1 MPVALL
7 FPGQNSRY
15 PAMFDHL
22 LAWDRRNLAI
32 LEQASGVLGRDLKRH
47 FRSDN
52 PNVFRRNRDVQLGV
66 FLANHMHWQ
75 NLQRQ
80 GLEAEY
86 SAGLSLGEFNHLV
99 HIGALDFEE
108 ALRILQVRGLAYEEG
123 PEGVMTAV
131 FPVGPEE
138 VEELLERT
146 RTDGQVGIG
155 MYNTPRQCVL
165 SGQADLVERLALQAE
180 EEFYAQSR
188 VIEERLPMHSPR
200 FRSTGEVL
208 RPALEAAC
216 WRTPERPYLPNLTG
230 EFLAEPDR
238 VGFIDCLSRHTWN
251 PVRWRESMECLS
263 RQEKDL
269 IFVET
274 GPKSVLTDF
283 FGRKWLDPKRYTT
296 DSEGDFGASM
306 ATLVEELLSGPTGA
320 AFHR

>member
-1 MPVALL
+1 
-7 FPGQNSRY
+7 
-15 PAMFDHL
+15 MFDHV
-22 LAWDRRNLAI
+22 LAWDPRNLAI
-32 LEQASGVLGRDLKRH
+32 LEQASDVLGRDLKRH

-52 PNVFRRNRDVQLGV
+52 PKVFERNRDVQLGV

-75 NLQRQ
+75 NLRRQ

-108 ALRILQVRGLAYEEG
+108 ALRILEVRGQVYEEG
-123 PEGVMTAV
+123 PEGLMTAV
-131 FPVGPEE
+131 FPVSPED
-138 VEELLERT
+138 VEGLVQQSG
-146 RTDGQVGIG
+146 GQVCIG

-165 SGQADLVERLALQAE
+165 SGEADEVEKLALQVE

-188 VIEERLPMHSPR
+188 VIEERLPMHSAR
-200 FRSTGEVL
+200 FRSTGEAL
-208 RPALEAAC
+208 RPALEAAR
-216 WRTPERPYLPNLTG
+216 WRTPQRRYLPNLTG
-230 EFLAEPDR
+230 EFLSGPDR
-238 VGFIDCLSRHTWN
+238 SRFIDCLSRHTWN
-251 PVRWRESMECLS
+251 PVRWRESMECLAQ
-263 RQEKDL
+263 QENDL

-306 ATLVEELLSGPTGA
+306 ATLVEELLSGPAGA